1 MTFEESK
8 NCDNEKYNGLSDR
21 RANPLY
27 TEELVETMKNSAL
40 YLNVFAHSQV
50 KWPYFPCV
58 S

>member
-50 KWPYFPCV
+50 K
-58 S
+58 